1 MAHAEPLTLQG
12 LSSLPEPLLIHNPL
26 GSRTAPQT
34 HYQDPCLGS
43 GEPSPELADALIHL
57 LLEFPP
63 TLHSDSSSVS
73 HGDIFHGSH
82 GKFWRSW
89 KVLKIMRRSRGH
101 GKFWEVLESKK
112 SSGGHGKFW
121 RAWKVLEGRER
132 NGNLIRPNKKVV
144 RKIKNRPSDFFKYGF
159 LYIIINS
166 RHCCNCIL
174 CLDTVDE

>member
-1 MAHAEPLTLQG
+1 ME
-12 LSSLPEPLLIHNPL
+12 SS
-26 GSRTAPQT
+26 
-34 HYQDPCLGS
+34 
-43 GEPSPELADALIHL
+43 
-57 LLEFPP
+57 
-63 TLHSDSSSVS
+63 
-73 HGDIFHGSH
+73 
-82 GKFWRSW
+82 GKFS
-89 KVLKIMRRSRGH
+89 KARR
-101 GKFWEVLESKK
+101 VLEAME

-144 RKIKNRPSDFFKYGF
+144 RKIKNHPSDFFKYGF